1 MGNLLLWCHG
11 GEGLKI
17 FSSYSHKDCYPLAV
31 LFFFMII
38 WYHRN
43 VVITEK
49 CCQRIRMANGKNLSF
64 FFFFEKRSLPNARI
78 LEWVAV
84 PSSRWSSQPRDQT
97 PGLPHCGCILFQLS
111 HKGSPRILKWVTYP
125 FSSGSSQPK
134 NRTRVCCIAS
144 GFCNNWAMRKVK
156 GKWSCSVMSDSLRP
170 HGL

>member
-1 MGNLLLWCHG
+1 MVGRAWRSFHLTVIKTATHWQ
-11 GEGLKI
+11 
-17 FSSYSHKDCYPLAV
+17 
-31 LFFFMII
+31 FFFFYDYLISQECSHYRKMLPEDKNG
-38 WYHRN
+38 WW
-43 VVITEK
+43 EK
-49 CCQRIRMANGKNLSF
+49 SF

-134 NRTRVCCIAS
+134 NQTRVCCIAS